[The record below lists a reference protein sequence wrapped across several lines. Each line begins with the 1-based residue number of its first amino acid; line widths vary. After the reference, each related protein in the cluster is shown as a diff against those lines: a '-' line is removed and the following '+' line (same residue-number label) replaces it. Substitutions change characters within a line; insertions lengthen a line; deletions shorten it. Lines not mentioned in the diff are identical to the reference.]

1 MRIEEKYHD
10 PILAVIKKNGPMG
23 VNAIAKAIDMPLS
36 SVQKYLD
43 RQDYFKKT
51 SDRKWDLPENVTEN
65 LVTAIETNR
74 LQLIAQSL
82 NTQSLLVGNS
92 VDLFVSSIN
101 DLLKQISNIIP
112 ALESYKAPVANDKT
126 VSPLLLKLQETVSQ
140 IPLIINKNKR
150 KLSPDYLELLT
161 GVNWLEL
168 VINKGS
174 IYFEENVSTEIAEL
188 LTEQREELSDEVVEV
203 ISQYKD

>member
-51 SDRKWDLPENVTEN
+51 SDRKWDVPENVTEN
-65 LVTAIETNR
+65 LVAAIETNR

-140 IPLIINKNKR
+140 IPLIIKKNKD

-188 LTEQREELSDEVVEV
+188 LTEQREELSDEIVEA